1 MNKFKNLALRAAA
14 AAGMLGASVS
24 SALAQIENLSPRTDI
39 RGVVTFKSTITT
51 IVNSFV
57 GLVAVVAAIMLVY
70 GAYLYVTAG
79 ANEDHAKKG
88 KTVVVY
94 AIIGIIV
101 GALVYAIVNVA
112 TGLIGAGNSGL

>member
-1 MNKFKNLALRAAA
+1 MNTIKNLALRAAA
-14 AAGMLGASVS
+14 AAGMLGAFGSN
-24 SALAQIENLSPRTDI
+24 ALAQITNLAPRQDI
-39 RGVVTFKSTITT
+39 DSVPQFKSTIIT

-57 GLVAVVAAIMLVY
+57 GLVAVIAAIMLVY

-79 ANEDHAKKG
+79 ANEDNAKKG

-112 TGLIGAGNSGL
+112 TGLIGGGGS

>member
-1 MNKFKNLALRAAA
+1 MNTIKKLALRAAA
-14 AAGMLGASVS
+14 AAGMLGAFS
-24 SALAQIENLSPRTDI
+24 SNALAQITTLQPRQDI
-39 RGVVTFKSTITT
+39 DSVPQFKSTIIT

-57 GLVAVVAAIMLVY
+57 GLVAVIAAIMLVY

-79 ANEDHAKKG
+79 ANEDNAKKG

-112 TGLIGAGNSGL
+112 TGLIGGV